1 MAQRYRPDET
11 LYFNHPI
18 EDAAA
23 YQLLHMTL
31 EEKEYETYVK
41 LSEWFIAWKG
51 NCYVSFSGGKDSTVL
66 AYLTAQC
73 FMENEWFKTP
83 LVLCFFDTGLEYPEI
98 RDFVTLFTVW
108 LQEKFP
114 KLTIQLDI
122 RKPDM
127 NFRRVIEYYGYPVIS
142 KEVSHAVK
150 DARSCPTGK
159 VAARFHGAESTSMIG
174 WKKYEYL
181 LDAPFKIDHRCCDV
195 MKKRPAHKYEKET
208 GRMPI
213 LATMA
218 SESILRKQK
227 WKKNGCN
234 AFQSN
239 RPSSAPM
246 SFWTEQDVF
255 DFLVKYEIPICSV
268 YGEIIQVD
276 GKYKTT
282 GCERTGCMFCCF
294 GATNDKE
301 PTRFQR
307 MELTHPTQYQW
318 MLKPYEQGGLGLQK
332 VLDFLQ
338 IPYKNQPH
346 E

>member
-1 MAQRYRPDET
+1 MVKLKRPDES

-18 EDAAA
+18 DNDAA

-31 EEKEYETYVK
+31 EEKEFISYTK
-41 LSEWFIAWKG
+41 LTEWYIAWEG
-51 NCYVSFSGGKDSTVL
+51 RCYVSFSGGKDSTAL

-98 RDFVTLFTVW
+98 RDFVTFFAGW
-108 LQEKFP
+108 LQEQFP
-114 KLTIQLDI
+114 TLNIRLDI

-195 MKKRPAHKYEKET
+195 MKKRPARKYEKET
-208 GRMPI
+208 GTVPV
-213 LATMA
+213 LATMV

-227 WKKNGCN
+227 WKARGCN
-234 AFQSN
+234 AFQSD
-239 RPSSAPM
+239 RPESAPI
-246 SFWTEQDVF
+246 SFWKEHDVLEF
-255 DFLVKYEIPICSV
+255 IKKYEIPICSV
-268 YGEIIQVD
+268 YGRIIEEG
-276 GKYKTT
+276 GKLRTT
-282 GCERTGCMFCCF
+282 GCERTGCMFCCY

-307 MELTHPTQYQW
+307 MAITHPKQYNW
-318 MLKPYEQGGLGLQK
+318 MLKPFDEGGLGLKK
-332 VLDFLQ
+332 VLDFLH
-338 IPYKNQPH
+338 IKY
-346 E
+346 